1 MVKKGLSGLLVFL
14 LCLSLIV
21 MLLPG
26 CAPAAPAQGGKPIK
40 IGVLIPYTGAQ
51 LPYGPWF
58 ENAFPLALDLEGS
71 QIGGRPIQFIY
82 EDDQF
87 APEPSAQKAKKLVE
101 QDQVDAIIGTL
112 NGGSTM
118 AVAGYLK
125 GIGTPFAPL
134 VEQSVAA
141 VRQGGNNTF
150 LPWGTLRGSAYPLG
164 QYAYDLGYRT
174 TTTIAQ
180 DFVAGYEF
188 INGFETGFKSK
199 GGTVIQSQLVPLGT
213 LDFAPYLSNLKKAD
227 CLGLWLAGT
236 MGPLLKQYYEFGNK
250 MPVCMVTSSGE
261 QMSTLAQLG
270 DNALGMVG
278 QAQEWLESPSGAN
291 KKFVEGWA
299 KKYGSLPETFR
310 YSYGAYSSLLTLL
323 DALKKTGGDTTPAK
337 VIEAW
342 KTVKTDTPSGTI
354 SFDQENCAIGDIYLF
369 EYSKDGGKYYWKMLK
384 EFKGIPKKMPG
395 E

>member
-1 MVKKGLSGLLVFL
+1 MKKGLSIFLGFL
-14 LCLSLIV
+14 LCISLIV

-26 CAPAAPAQGGKPIK
+26 CAPSAPAQGGKPIK

-51 LPYGPWF
+51 MPYGPWF

-71 QIGGRPIQFIY
+71 QIGGRPIEFIY
-82 EDDQF
+82 EDTQF
-87 APEPSAQKAKKLVE
+87 APEPGVQKAKKLVE

-112 NGGSTM
+112 NGGVT
-118 AVAGYLK
+118 VGVEGYLK
-125 GIGTPFAPL
+125 DIGTPFAPL
-134 VEQSVAA
+134 VEQSIFTL
-141 VRQGGNNTF
+141 REGGNNAF

-164 QYAYDLGYRT
+164 VYAAEEKGYKT
-174 TTTIAQ
+174 TVTIAQ

-188 INGFETGFKSK
+188 IEGFEKGFESK
-199 GGTVIQSQLVPLGT
+199 GGTVIQHQLVPLGT
-213 LDFAPYLSNLKKAD
+213 LDFAPYLSNLKEAD

-236 MGPLLKQYYEFGNK
+236 MGPLLKQYYEFGKN
-250 MPVCMVTSSGE
+250 MPVMMITSSGE
-261 QMSTLAQLG
+261 QMSTLAELG

-278 QAQEWLESPSGAN
+278 QAHEWLENPSAAN
-291 KKFVEGWA
+291 KKFVEGWN

-310 YSYGAYSSLLTLL
+310 YSYGAYSSLLTYL

-342 KTVKTDTPSGTI
+342 AKVKTNTPSGTI
-354 SFDQENCAIGDIYLF
+354 SFDEEHCAIGDIYLF
-369 EYSKDGGKYYWKMLK
+369 EYSKDGGKYYWKMIK
-384 EFKGIPKKMPG
+384 QYEGISKKMPG